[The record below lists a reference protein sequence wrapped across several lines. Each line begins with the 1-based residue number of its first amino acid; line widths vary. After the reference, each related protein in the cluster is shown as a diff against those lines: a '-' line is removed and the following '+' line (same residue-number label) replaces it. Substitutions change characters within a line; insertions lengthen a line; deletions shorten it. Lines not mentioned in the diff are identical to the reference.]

1 MIFNSLN
8 EYKRY
13 RRKRI
18 LNTQTFTDFIND
30 RNEQKFCQE
39 CEKDFSFRT
48 EKYFER
54 EATKNFR
61 PKRNTNGKRW
71 FRASKR
77 GKASKPPNETMK
89 SVCTRARVSMHMHM
103 MTTNWL
109 PAHGNWGIKNVRLFR
124 RLWLIVWLFGSS
136 NADQGRKPDWVNDEW
151 TSLFHVSFKLSFF
164 PWKLNGF
171 LVTKEIGIFKVLYIC
186 EQFLLDVP
194 KQI

>member
-8 EYKRY
+8 EYRQY

-39 CEKDFSFRT
+39 CEKDFLFRT

-54 EATKNFR
+54 EVTKNFR

-77 GKASKPPNETMK
+77 G
-89 SVCTRARVSMHMHM
+89 
-103 MTTNWL
+103 
-109 PAHGNWGIKNVRLFR
+109 
-124 RLWLIVWLFGSS
+124 
-136 NADQGRKPDWVNDEW
+136 
-151 TSLFHVSFKLSFF
+151 
-164 PWKLNGF
+164 
-171 LVTKEIGIFKVLYIC
+171 
-186 EQFLLDVP
+186 
-194 KQI
+194 

>member
-13 RRKRI
+13 REKRKRI

-61 PKRNTNGKRW
+61 PK
-71 FRASKR
+71 
-77 GKASKPPNETMK
+77 NETRMEK
-89 SVCTRARVSMHMHM
+89 DGSARVS
-103 MTTNWL
+103 
-109 PAHGNWGIKNVRLFR
+109 AVKR
-124 RLWLIVWLFGSS
+124 
-136 NADQGRKPDWVNDEW
+136 VNLR
-151 TSLFHVSFKLSFF
+151 TR
-164 PWKLNGF
+164 P
-171 LVTKEIGIFKVLYIC
+171 
-186 EQFLLDVP
+186 
-194 KQI
+194 